1 MKTFYFLPV
10 ILFVA
15 VGCSIFEGYY
25 DDNFNQPQPPSLA
38 FTKVYPGVAE
48 FRVYQEIL
56 STIEL
61 PADSF
66 INSVS
71 ITKFPSAQKSAMWF
85 FTKVYGKPGNAVD
98 SLLLFQ
104 ISEST
109 QDTEVI
115 PLGYS
120 VRTIL
125 DGANVDLKILDAG
138 AGITGQPQC
147 RGYYSGTFLLTL
159 ASVPVGLGR
168 VEGFV
173 AYDGELSLEFK
184 SPRDFNRL
192 VGYGIDAASTDFM
205 FSGGFMTAKNDT
217 IASLVDTLHVR
228 DSFLTAKFKMA
239 SSDYDTLTLNLSR
252 IQ

>member
-1 MKTFYFLPV
+1 MRTFYFLPV
-10 ILFVA
+10 IALVA
-15 VGCSIFEGYY
+15 VSCSIFEGYY
-25 DDNFNQPQPPSLA
+25 DDNFKQPQPPSLA

-48 FRVYQEIL
+48 FRVYQEIP
-56 STIEL
+56 STSVL

-66 INSVS
+66 INSVT
-71 ITKFPSAQKSAMWF
+71 ITKFATAQKGVMRF
-85 FTKVYGKPGNAVD
+85 FTKVYGKPGNVFD

-109 QDTEVI
+109 HDAEVI

-120 VRTIL
+120 VRTVL
-125 DGANVDLKILDAG
+125 DGSNIDLKILDAG

-159 ASVPVGLGR
+159 ASAPVGVGR

-173 AYDGELSLEFK
+173 AYDGELSLAFK
-184 SPRDFNRL
+184 SALGFNRL
-192 VGYGIDAASTDFM
+192 VGYGIDAGSADFM

-217 IASLVDTLHVR
+217 AASLVDTLHVH
-228 DSFLTAKFKMA
+228 DSSLTAKFKMT